1 MARQVPRYEGVR
13 GRGRASHTVRVNNLT
28 LQRRV
33 GTRKSKRRGG
43 RARRCLDG
51 RWLAVAGHRLRL
63 AQVRHLEAGLVL
75 GQDLHEGP
83 QLQPPLLAGDPVP
96 VEQTEHAAGEA
107 APTGARQGP
116 VPTGLGPAAMAPLGR
131 PAAPLPQCCGSL
143 RGGRQHRPRRSG
155 RLAPRPRHE
164 GVDVRGFVYLLE
176 VCLLLQLYHGPEH
189 KVSLGNAQHADGLI
203 GHEPFPCKRRDQRLE
218 ARGRSAV
225 RPTAAGGR
233 GDNDSSSSSHLSRR
247 TPDARLPAA
256 VTRGRR
262 ATWESP

>member
-1 MARQVPRYEGVR
+1 MAAGSLWPDTGSGWPKSDTSRLALYLARIFMR
-13 GRGRASHTVRVNNLT
+13 GRSFSHHCSRGILCLWSRRSTRPVR
-28 LQRRV
+28 
-33 GTRKSKRRGG
+33 
-43 RARRCLDG
+43 
-51 RWLAVAGHRLRL
+51 
-63 AQVRHLEAGLVL
+63 
-75 GQDLHEGP
+75 P
-83 QLQPPLLAGDPVP
+83 
-96 VEQTEHAAGEA
+96 

-116 VPTGLGPAAMAPLGR
+116 VPIGLAPAAMAPLGR

-189 KVSLGNAQHADGLI
+189 KVSLRNAQHADGLI
-203 GHEPFPCKRRDQRLE
+203 GHEPFPCKRRDLRLE